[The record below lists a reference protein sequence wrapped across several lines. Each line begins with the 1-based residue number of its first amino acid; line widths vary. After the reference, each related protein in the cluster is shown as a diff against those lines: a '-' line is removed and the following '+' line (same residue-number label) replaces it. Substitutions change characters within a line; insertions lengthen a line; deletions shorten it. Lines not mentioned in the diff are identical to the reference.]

1 MRARP
6 AFWIVASIA
15 LLLGSACIPS
25 PIPRLPRPPQ
35 PPPKPNLPPP
45 SPSPSYSGDMHAV
58 YRNIKVLHG
67 PASALDSI
75 MREFNTALGV
85 QCSYCHLQDKWEED
99 IPMKEKAR
107 MMVTLSNQESDKLT
121 KGEISCWTCH
131 RGKALPDTL
140 PALKPESPETLAAV
154 RAIGLTEQQAEQPV
168 EKVFKNLKEF
178 GGFPAGNLPF
188 AMAYY
193 TKSLGVGCK
202 FCHVDP
208 FATDT
213 PNKEAARSMIEL
225 VEATGKTFYPNAKN
239 PVRCWTC
246 HRGNQKP
253 DTAPAVSH

>member
-35 PPPKPNLPPP
+35 PPPRPNLPPP
-45 SPSPSYSGDMHAV
+45 SPSPSYSGDMRDV

-67 PASALDSI
+67 QASGLDSI
-75 MREFNTALGV
+75 MREFNAALGV
-85 QCSYCHLQDKWEED
+85 QCSYCHLQDKWEDD

-107 MMVTLSNQESDKLT
+107 MMVTLSNQQSDKLN
-121 KGEISCWTCH
+121 GQISCWTCH
-131 RGKALPDTL
+131 RGKSVPDTL
-140 PALKPESPETLAAV
+140 PALKAESPETVAAV
-154 RAIGLTEQQAEQPV
+154 HAIGLTKQQEEQPV

-188 AMAYY
+188 AMGYY

-213 PNKEAARSMIEL
+213 PNKEAARRMIEL

-253 DTAPAVSH
+253 DTAPALSH

>member
-25 PIPRLPRPPQ
+25 PIPHPPRPPQ
-35 PPPKPNLPPP
+35 PPSRPNLPPP
-45 SPSPSYSGDMHAV
+45 SPSPSYSGDMHAA

-67 PASALDSI
+67 PASGLDSI

-140 PALKPESPETLAAV
+140 PALKPESPETVAAV
-154 RAIGLTEQQAEQPV
+154 RAIGLTEQQEEQPV
-168 EKVFKNLKEF
+168 RRVLKNLKEL
-178 GGFPAGNLPF
+178 GGSPAGNLPF
-188 AMAYY
+188 PMGNY
-193 TKSLGVGCK
+193 TKPLEGDSRSCLAV
-202 FCHVDP
+202 P
-208 FATDT
+208 F
-213 PNKEAARSMIEL
+213 
-225 VEATGKTFYPNAKN
+225 
-239 PVRCWTC
+239 
-246 HRGNQKP
+246 Q
-253 DTAPAVSH
+253 